1 MKKTTLTAMVL
12 VVAAGAWAAPAPNG
26 VMGAIRTA
34 NGVQK
39 GAIKWSNK
47 QKAYSIAQK
56 KGGTMLDVVIKA
68 DDVEEL
74 TIDKPQGWDNA
85 VAQVQRGAGA
95 SAIKYFE
102 RIAKDYAHL
111 QWDLGASRYLAEA
124 YLSANNAEKALDV
137 CKPIIDA
144 DSKAAWKGELAPSYW
159 KALLLLN
166 KKSALESAL
175 AKAAASG
182 DRFASGSALIMRGD
196 LILANGGESAENVKL
211 ALTDGYLRVA
221 LLYTDK
227 PVCDEV
233 RPEAL
238 YKAAKCFEKMGQAA
252 RADLMRST
260 LKKEHANSPW
270 AGK

>member
-1 MKKTTLTAMVL
+1 MKKTTLMVVML
-12 VVAAGAWAAPAPNG
+12 VAAMGAWAAPAPAIT
-26 VMGAIRTA
+26 GAIRTA

-47 QKAYSIAQK
+47 NKAYSIAQK
-56 KGGTMLDVVIKA
+56 KGGTVLDVVIKA

-74 TIDKPQGWDNA
+74 MIDKPQGWDNA
-85 VAQVQRGAGA
+85 VGQVQRGAGA
-95 SAIKYFE
+95 GAIKYFE
-102 RIAKDYAHL
+102 RIAKEYAHL

-124 YLSANNAEKALDV
+124 YLSANNAEKALEV
-137 CKPIIDA
+137 CKPIVEA
-144 DSKAAWKGELAPSYW
+144 DPKAAWKGELAPSYW
-159 KALLLLN
+159 KSLLLLN
-166 KKSALESAL
+166 KKSTLEAAL
-175 AKAAASG
+175 AKAANSG

-196 LILANGGESAENVKL
+196 LILANGGESAENFKL
-211 ALTDGYLRVA
+211 ALTDGYLRVV

-252 RADLMRST
+252 RADMMRST
-260 LKKEHANSPW
+260 LKKEHGTSPW
-270 AGK
+270 ATK